1 MFFKTRIGFNPP
13 SWMLRE
19 SSGISFSPLLQV
31 LRETFSDLGL
41 TYSIGGQIS
50 FDVFPKVWVWA
61 TDMIFG
67 V

>member
-1 MFFKTRIGFNPP
+1 
-13 SWMLRE
+13 MLRE
-19 SSGISFSPLLQV
+19 SLGISFSPLLQV